1 MCAAA
6 ILAYVLGGDFKT
18 GLASKLYGVNH
29 VSVMT
34 TDINKTLDF
43 YINELGGYLIDD
55 IQPSHL
61 QSESLSNYFLVRHN
75 TNKIPFCISFFI
87 HCI

>member
-6 ILAYVLGGDFKT
+6 ILAYVLGGDYKT

-61 QSESLSNYFLVRHN
+61 QSESLVNISILKHN
-75 TNKIPFCISFFI
+75 VNKIPFCML
-87 HCI
+87 

>member
-6 ILAYVLGGDFKT
+6 ILAYVLGGYYKT

-61 QSESLSNYFLVRHN
+61 QSGSLVNISIFKHN
-75 TNKIPFCISFFI
+75 VNKIPFCML
-87 HCI
+87 

>member
-1 MCAAA
+1 MYAAA
-6 ILAYVLGGDFKT
+6 ILACVLGGDYKT

-61 QSESLSNYFLVRHN
+61 QSESLVNISIFKHN
-75 TNKIPFCISFFI
+75 VNKIPVCTL
-87 HCI
+87 

>member
-6 ILAYVLGGDFKT
+6 ILALVLGGDYKT

-61 QSESLSNYFLVRHN
+61 QSESLVNISICKHN
-75 TNKIPFCISFFI
+75 VNKIPFCML
-87 HCI
+87 